1 MPTKPTKPTK
11 PTIAPI
17 PHLEAGLLDAA
28 VLALIGLGVTAEL
41 RPATA
46 RQANPRMRLRYG
58 AQTINFVI
66 EVKRLVN
73 QANLGVIAHRL
84 AHLDQPLLVTDYVT
98 LPVAQRLREL
108 KIEFIDTAGNAYI
121 ERPPLLIWAN
131 GNKPAQKLPETRTT
145 RAFQPGGL
153 KLIFALLCQPELI
166 NANYRTI
173 AEAADV
179 ALGTV
184 GWVAGDLKDAGF
196 MIDLGKRGRK
206 LTNKRK
212 LLDLWVEGYARQ
224 LRPKCLVGRYRA
236 LRPDWWKDTHPAKLH
251 FQWGGETAAAK
262 MTGHLKPAVT
272 TLYTTGDPKEQQT
285 VVKEF
290 RLVKDA
296 AGDVEIR
303 ENFWKFV
310 EGGDATMVPPLLTYA
325 DLLATADDR
334 NIETAQIIYDD
345 HLARLIETA

>member
-1 MPTKPTKPTK
+1 MPPKPN
-11 PTIAPI
+11 I
-17 PHLEAGLLDAA
+17 PHKEATILDAA
-28 VLALIGLGVTAEL
+28 VAALLAMGVTAEL

-46 RQANPRMRLRYG
+46 RQADAHMRLRYG
-58 AQTINFVI
+58 GQTINFVI
-66 EVKRLVN
+66 EVKQLVN

-84 AHLDQPLLVTDYVT
+84 AQLDTPLLVTEYVT
-98 LPVAQRLREL
+98 PPVAQRLREL
-108 KIEFIDTAGNAYI
+108 NIEFIDTAGNAYI
-121 ERPPLLIWAN
+121 EKPPLLIWMN
-131 GNKPAQKLPETRTT
+131 GSKPEQKLQETRAT

-166 NANYRTI
+166 NANYRVI

-184 GWVAGDLKDAGF
+184 GWVMGDLKDAGF
-196 MIDLGKRGRK
+196 LIDLGKRGRK
-206 LTNKRK
+206 LANKRK

-236 LRPDWWKDTHPAKLH
+236 LRPDWWKDTRPGKLH

-262 MTGHLKPAVT
+262 MTDYLKPAVT
-272 TLYTTGDPKEQQT
+272 TLYMTGNPKEQQN
-285 VVKEF
+285 VLKEF

-303 ENFWKFV
+303 ENFWKFAALD
-310 EGGDATMVPPLLTYA
+310 DATMVPPLLTYA

-334 NIETAQIIYDD
+334 NMETARIIYDD